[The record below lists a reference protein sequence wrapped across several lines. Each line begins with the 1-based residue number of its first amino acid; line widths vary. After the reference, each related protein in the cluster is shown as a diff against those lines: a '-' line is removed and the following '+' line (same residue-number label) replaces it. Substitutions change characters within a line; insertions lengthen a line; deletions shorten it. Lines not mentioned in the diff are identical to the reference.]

1 MLKLSYCEVINLI
14 NRVELKKKAKFML
27 KGNARNYVPIAIIFI
42 YTSALLSFSEKN
54 LGILFR
60 HYRDIFPVISSIVL
74 WVLQSVFVVGII
86 SFCLNIACGRNSE
99 ITDFFDQFEHTGKF
113 FLLSLVKNFF
123 IFLWGLLLIV
133 PGFIAYYRYSM
144 AEYIIAENP
153 DISISDAIKQSKEMM
168 NGKKGK
174 LFILDLTFLGWTI
187 LTAVTG
193 GLAGL
198 YAIPYIFMSRTL
210 FYLNVKQEYM
220 DEQAFRK
227 AWNEKKQ
234 QSEGGNPENSDTENN
249 GTENS
254 NTNSNTYFTDERKK
268 REMENHTWS
277 HNN

>member
-99 ITDFFDQFEHTGKF
+99 ITDFFDQFEHTGKL

-123 IFLWGLLLIV
+123 ICLWGLLLIV

-210 FYLNVKQEYM
+210 FYLDIKQEYM

-234 QSEGGNPENSDTENN
+234 QTEGVNKENDCNDGNSD
-249 GTENS
+249 
-254 NTNSNTYFTDERKK
+254 FTDERRK

>member
-1 MLKLSYCEVINLI
+1 MLKLSYCEVINLT
-14 NRVELKKKAKFML
+14 NRVELKKKAKFLL

-42 YTSALLSFSEKN
+42 YTGALLSFSAEN

-60 HYRDIFPVISSIVL
+60 HYRNIFPVISSITA
-74 WVLQSVFVVGII
+74 WVLQSVFWVGII

-99 ITDFFDQFEHTGKF
+99 ITDFFDQFEHIGKL

-123 IFLWGLLLIV
+123 IILWGLLFIV

-153 DISISDAIKQSKEMM
+153 DISVFAAIKQSKEMM
-168 NGKKGK
+168 DGKKGK
-174 LFILDLTFLGWTI
+174 LFVLELTFLGWAI
-187 LTAVTG
+187 LTAVTF

-198 YAIPYIFMSRTL
+198 YSIPYIFMTRTL
-210 FYLNVKQEYM
+210 FYLDVKKEYM
-220 DEQAFRK
+220 DEQDFRK

-234 QSEGGNPENSDTENN
+234 QSEGVNAENGNSD
-249 GTENS
+249 
-254 NTNSNTYFTDERKK
+254 FTDERRK

>member
-1 MLKLSYCEVINLI
+1 MT

-60 HYRDIFPVISSIVL
+60 HYRDVFPVISSIVIC
-74 WVLQSVFVVGII
+74 VLQSVFVVGII

-99 ITDFFDQFEHTGKF
+99 ITDFFDQFEHTGKL
-113 FLLSLVKNFF
+113 FLLSLVKSFL
-123 IFLWGLLLIV
+123 ICLWGLLLII
-133 PGFIAYYRYSM
+133 PGIVAAYRYSM

-174 LFILDLTFLGWTI
+174 LFVLDLTFLGWII
-187 LTAVTG
+187 LSAITG
-193 GLAGL
+193 GLVGL
-198 YAIPYIFMSRTL
+198 YSIPYIFMTRTL
-210 FYLNVKQEYM
+210 FYLDAKQEYM
-220 DEQAFRK
+220 DEQDFRK

-234 QSEGGNPENSDTENN
+234 QSEGANTEDGNAENN
-249 GTENS
+249 STES
-254 NTNSNTYFTDERKK
+254 NADFTDERKK

>member
-54 LGILFR
+54 LSILFR

-99 ITDFFDQFEHTGKF
+99 ITDFFDQFEHTGKL

-123 IFLWGLLLIV
+123 ICLWGLLLIV

-174 LFILDLTFLGWTI
+174 LFIL
-187 LTAVTG
+187 
-193 GLAGL
+193 
-198 YAIPYIFMSRTL
+198 MSRTL
-210 FYLNVKQEYM
+210 FYLDIKQEYM

-234 QSEGGNPENSDTENN
+234 QTEGVNKENDCNNGNSD
-249 GTENS
+249 
-254 NTNSNTYFTDERKK
+254 FTDERRK

>member
-54 LGILFR
+54 LSILFR

-86 SFCLNIACGRNSE
+86 SFCLNI
-99 ITDFFDQFEHTGKF
+99 
-113 FLLSLVKNFF
+113 
-123 IFLWGLLLIV
+123 V
-133 PGFIAYYRYSM
+133 PGFIAYYSYSM